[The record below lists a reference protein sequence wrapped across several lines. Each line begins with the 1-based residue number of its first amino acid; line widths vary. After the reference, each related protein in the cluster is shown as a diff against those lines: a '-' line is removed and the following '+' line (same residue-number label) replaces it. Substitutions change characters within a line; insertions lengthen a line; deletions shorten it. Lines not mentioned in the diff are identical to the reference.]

1 MLTLTSSHSA
11 QALSRQPFDGTLPL
25 SEVTPPIRTPR
36 TMTDDE
42 VSGMI
47 ETFNRYG
54 FVILDCE
61 SSERD
66 DLLALKTW
74 LGNAAPH
81 KRADADGV
89 VPINAFEPVAGHI
102 DSSHEA
108 HLPHTDGAFSDTPER
123 IITLQCVRP
132 SRNGGLSTL
141 SSAKAAY
148 RHVVACYGDITPLTR
163 ADALTIERT
172 TQKSTAAVFKEDD
185 DGWSIKFRM
194 NDGAATATP
203 APAAADMYGSLA
215 CFLTDPEN
223 MLLFPLEPG
232 QILIGDNTA
241 VTHGRTSYPPHQ
253 RRNMRRL
260 NFDGRGA
267 LARELV
273 FGFSD
278 D

>member
-1 MLTLTSSHSA
+1 MLTQTSSLCA
-11 QALSRQPFDGTLPL
+11 QALRQPFDSTLPL
-25 SEVTPPIRTPR
+25 AEVTLPIHSPG
-36 TMTDDE
+36 TMTGDGISDM
-42 VSGMI
+42 VG
-47 ETFNRYG
+47 TFNRYG

-66 DLLALKTW
+66 NLLALKPL

-81 KRADADGV
+81 KRADGDGV
-89 VPINAFEPVAGHI
+89 VPINAFKPVDGHI

-108 HLPHTDGAFSDTPER
+108 HLPHTDGAFSDAPER

-132 SRNGGLSTL
+132 SHQGGLSTL

-148 RHVVACYGDITPLTR
+148 RHIVDRYGDAAPLAR
-163 ADALTIERT
+163 ADAPTIERT
-172 TQKSTAAVFKEDD
+172 TQKSTAPVFKAED

-203 APAAADMYGSLA
+203 AAAAADMYDSLA
-215 CFLTDPEN
+215 RFLTDPDN
-223 MLLFPLEPG
+223 VLLFPLEPG

-241 VTHGRTSYPPHQ
+241 VTHGRTGYPPDQ

-260 NFDGRGA
+260 NFDGHGA
-267 LARELV
+267 LERQLV
-273 FGFSD
+273 FGFGD
-278 D
+278 E

>member
-1 MLTLTSSHSA
+1 MLTLTSSISA
-11 QALSRQPFDGTLPL
+11 QSLRQPFDSTLPL
-25 SEVTPPIRTPR
+25 TEVTLPVRSPC

-42 VSGMI
+42 ISDMI
-47 ETFNRYG
+47 GTFNRYG

-61 SSERD
+61 SSEREN
-66 DLLALKTW
+66 LLALKPL

-89 VPINAFEPVAGHI
+89 VPINAFKPVAGHI

-108 HLPHTDGAFSDTPER
+108 HLPHTDGAFSDAPER

-132 SRNGGLSTL
+132 SQEGGLSTL

-148 RHVVACYGDITPLTR
+148 RHIVERYGDVAPLTH

-172 TQKSTAAVFKEDD
+172 TQKSTAAVFKPED

-215 CFLTDPEN
+215 RFLTDPDN
-223 MLLFPLEPG
+223 VLLFPLEPG

-241 VTHGRTSYPPHQ
+241 VTHGRTRYPPDQ

-260 NFDGRGA
+260 NFDGCGA
-267 LARELV
+267 LEREFV
-273 FGFSD
+273 FGFGED
-278 D
+278 